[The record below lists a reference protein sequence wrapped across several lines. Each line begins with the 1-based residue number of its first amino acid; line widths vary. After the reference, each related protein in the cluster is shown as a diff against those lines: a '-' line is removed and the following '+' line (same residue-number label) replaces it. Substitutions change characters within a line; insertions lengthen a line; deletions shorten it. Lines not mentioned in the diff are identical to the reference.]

1 VDKILVTGGVGY
13 LGQWVV
19 KELEKHYNVVVADLN
34 LPNYETSPNTVY
46 KKVDLKNSLG
56 LDVLLDNIDAVVH
69 LAAIPRPV
77 GYKPEDVFETNM
89 VTTFNIVEA
98 SIRANVKKII
108 FSSSGSSLGFAYSFT
123 EMIPDYMPID
133 EEHPLRPQ
141 DSYGLSKA
149 FGEDIL
155 KAATIRSGI
164 STIALRPTT
173 VIVPAD
179 YEERVPQML
188 STKQETKNRMDVP
201 AVIEGLNGGNE
212 KQTAIQPLSNPQLS
226 YVDARDYAQ
235 GVLLALQNNEI
246 EHDIFFITAD
256 DAMSREPVSKA
267 FPKIFP
273 GSENVA
279 SKLTG
284 IQSPISSEKA
294 KRILGYKP
302 KYSWRDFVK

>member
-1 VDKILVTGGVGY
+1 
-13 LGQWVV
+13 
-19 KELEKHYNVVVADLN
+19 
-34 LPNYETSPNTVY
+34 
-46 KKVDLKNSLG
+46 
-56 LDVLLDNIDAVVH
+56 
-69 LAAIPRPV
+69 
-77 GYKPEDVFETNM
+77 
-89 VTTFNIVEA
+89 
-98 SIRANVKKII
+98 
-108 FSSSGSSLGFAYSFT
+108 
-123 EMIPDYMPID
+123 MIPDYMPID

-173 VIVPAD
+173 VIVPED

-212 KQTAIQPLSNPQLS
+212 KQTAILS